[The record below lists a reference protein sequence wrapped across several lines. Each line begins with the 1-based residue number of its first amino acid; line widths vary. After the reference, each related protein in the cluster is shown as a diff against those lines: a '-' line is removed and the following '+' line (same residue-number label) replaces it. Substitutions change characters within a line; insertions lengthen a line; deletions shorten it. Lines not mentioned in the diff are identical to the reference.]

1 MRYFIYLYLFLFA
14 FLLALMFVPLA
25 RRLAIRLGVIDQPQG
40 RKAHGQP
47 TPLLGGLAIYG
58 AFMLTLVIHVA
69 AYFSFQQAGWF
80 AQAFPFLPG
89 EIGRLVHTLPKL
101 LAISAGATLM
111 VVLGFVDDR
120 RGLNFSYKIKFAIQ
134 ILAAGLLVAAG
145 VRTDLMPSPFLN
157 ALVTMVW
164 VVGITNA
171 FNLLDNMDGLS
182 AGVALIAAAML
193 LVITIAQDQFFSAM
207 ALCLL
212 AGALLGFLRYN
223 FPPARIFMGDTG
235 SLFIGFL
242 LAALSITSSYVV
254 PQSASMI
261 PALMPLLVL
270 SLPIFDT
277 LSVIIIR
284 LRERRPIFEGDR
296 RHFSHRLVD
305 LGMTPR
311 GAVVFIYLVAATIGI
326 VAALLPYL
334 PLWGEILV
342 LLHTVLVYVM
352 ITVLVHI
359 ARRRRQT
366 AELAPRRQ
374 PLPSAEPE

>member
-69 AYFSFQQAGWF
+69 AYFSFQQGGWF

-261 PALMPLLVL
+261 PAMMPLLVL

>member
-47 TPLLGGLAIYG
+47 TPLLGGLAIYS
-58 AFMLTLVIHVA
+58 AFMLTLVLHVA
-69 AYFSFQQAGWF
+69 GYFSFQQAGWF

-134 ILAAGLLVAAG
+134 ILAAGMLVAAG

-284 LRERRPIFEGDR
+284 LRERRPIFQGDR

-305 LGMTPR
+305 LGMTAR

-326 VAALLPYL
+326 AAALLPYL

-359 ARRRRQT
+359 ARRRRQA
-366 AELAPRRQ
+366 AEPAPRRQ

>member
-284 LRERRPIFEGDR
+284 LRERRPIFQGDR

>member
-1 MRYFIYLYLFLFA
+1 MRYLIYLYLFLFA

-25 RRLAIRLGVIDQPQG
+25 RRLAIRLDVIDQPQG

-58 AFMLTLVIHVA
+58 AFMLALLVHVA
-69 AYFSFQQAGWF
+69 AYFRFQQAGWF
-80 AQAFPFLPG
+80 AQTFPFLPG
-89 EIGRLVHTLPKL
+89 EIERLVHTLPRL

-145 VRTDLMPSPFLN
+145 VRTDLMPSLFLN
-157 ALVTMVW
+157 VLLTMVW

-261 PALMPLLVL
+261 PAVMPLLVL

-284 LRERRPIFEGDR
+284 LRERRPIFQGDR

-359 ARRRRQT
+359 ARRPRQ
-366 AELAPRRQ
+366 AADLAPRRQ

>member
-89 EIGRLVHTLPKL
+89 EIERLVHTLPKL

-261 PALMPLLVL
+261 PAMMPLLVL

-284 LRERRPIFEGDR
+284 LRERRPIFQGDR

>member
-14 FLLALMFVPLA
+14 FLLALMFVPWA

-58 AFMLTLVIHVA
+58 AFMLTLVVHVA
-69 AYFSFQQAGWF
+69 GYFSFQQTGWF

-120 RGLNFSYKIKFAIQ
+120 RGLNFSYQIKFAIQ

-145 VRTDLMPSPFLN
+145 VRTDLMPAPFLN

-182 AGVALIAAAML
+182 AGVALIAAVML

-284 LRERRPIFEGDR
+284 LRERRPIFQGDR

-311 GAVVFIYLVAATIGI
+311 GAVVFLYLVAAAIGI

-352 ITVLVHI
+352 LTVLVHI
-359 ARRRRQT
+359 ARRRRQQ
-366 AELAPRRQ
+366 AGAAPLRQ
-374 PLPSAEPE
+374 PLPSAQPE

>member
-359 ARRRRQT
+359 ARRRRQ
-366 AELAPRRQ
+366 AAALAPRRQ

>member
-261 PALMPLLVL
+261 PAMMPLLVL

-284 LRERRPIFEGDR
+284 LRERRPIFQGDR

>member
-25 RRLAIRLGVIDQPQG
+25 RRLAIGLGVIDQPQG

-47 TPLLGGLAIYG
+47 TPLLGGLAIYA
-58 AFMLTLVIHVA
+58 AFMLTLVVHVA
-69 AYFSFQQAGWF
+69 AYLSFQQAGWF
-80 AQAFPFLPG
+80 AEAFPFLPG

-111 VVLGFVDDR
+111 VILGFVDDR

-261 PALMPLLVL
+261 PAVMPLLVL

-277 LSVIIIR
+277 LSVIVIR

-342 LLHTVLVYVM
+342 LLHTILVYVM

-359 ARRRRQT
+359 ARHRRQAT
-366 AELAPRRQ
+366 TLAPRRQ
-374 PLPSAEPE
+374 PLPSAKPD